1 MRFSIFFVTKYKC
14 KPWIV
19 SVIHTFWAKLNRNT
33 HVHMMLTAGW
43 IIPYNTFKHV
53 WFLTYVWILASR
65 RSYLLKH
72 LTQRVKE
79 NLNWET
85 QHNEL
90 RVLQN
95 ISTIKKWDALK
106 SRYIHFSK
114 KADCFEKVLSY
125 IWRYLKRPV
134 IAQSRIKKYEN
145 NIVTFEYIDKY
156 DGLKKEL
163 EVDALEFL
171 GLLIQHIPNKWFKM
185 VYYSWIFAPRVKSK
199 YLLILKKIIEQKNCD
214 VRVAQTYRWRMFQL
228 TWIDIWKCNCW
239 GEFKKSSMTI
249 PWYKTK
255 YFDTW

>member
-1 MRFSIFFVTKYKC
+1 M
-14 KPWIV
+14 PWIV

-43 IIPYNTFKHV
+43 ITPYCTFKHA
-53 WFLTYVWILASR
+53 WFITYMWILASWKWH
-65 RSYLLKH
+65 LLKA
-72 LTQRVKE
+72 LNQRVKE
-79 NLNWET
+79 NLHWEA

-90 RVLQN
+90 RVLQK
-95 ISTIKKWDALK
+95 ISWIKKWDELK

-134 IAQSRIKKYEN
+134 ISQSRIKKYEN
-145 NIVTFEYIDKY
+145 NTVTFEYIDKY
-156 DGLKKEL
+156 DSLRKEL

-185 VYYSWIFAPRVKSK
+185 VYYSWIFAPRVKAK
-199 YLLILKKIIEQKNCD
+199 YLLILKKIIEQKKCD
-214 VRVAQTYRWRMFQL
+214 IRVAQTYRWRMFQL
-228 TWIDIWKCNCW
+228 TWIDIWRCGCW
-239 GEFKKSSMTI
+239 GEYKKSSMTI